1 MERFLKRTTRAAL
14 GVALAAF
21 LLAGCAG
28 QETGQSASAPPASE
42 SAAQTNGST
51 VEKLLDGEHTL
62 TSTVAR
68 AYMGT
73 PAAETDSGFYECVG
87 QGEHF
92 LLCRI
97 DYAARTRTPLCGV
110 EGCAHGDES
119 CPAWRAG
126 WRELA
131 VAGDWLLEG
140 GMEQDGTWSLDAQ
153 PLGGGERKN
162 VLSGVQEYTSL
173 IPMAEEEGSLWIA
186 VEGKAARVDPAAGT
200 VEYGAALPEGFQPV
214 GALGGCILHRTSDGD
229 ALLNEYYKA
238 TGDLAADEQQQQD
251 ILNRATAT
259 LAAWNPRTGEDTP
272 LAQWA
277 AEEYDLALVWDGK
290 LLRHGAGR
298 SNFEVTDLAT
308 GGTTA
313 LGENWPAEQTI
324 QTAYVRDGRLMV
336 ETVWKPEPDNSDTWK
351 ECLFAL
357 DLQSGE
363 LTEIALRNHGG
374 QGTALARILGENA
387 DNFYVICSTAWEG
400 KPESLMAMTSKA
412 DYYAGVDSME
422 PIRDVF

>member
-1 MERFLKRTTRAAL
+1 MKQMRCVLAA
-14 GVALAAF
+14 ALAAAL

-28 QETGQSASAPPASE
+28 QEPGQSATASPSSE
-42 SAAQTNGST
+42 SAPQADGSA
-51 VEKLLDGEHTL
+51 VEKLLNGEHTL
-62 TSTVAR
+62 TSAAAR

-73 PAAETDSGFYECVG
+73 PAAETDSGFYECAG

-92 LLCRI
+92 LLCRT

-110 EGCAHGDES
+110 EGCAHGDEG

-131 VAGDWLLEG
+131 VSGDWLLEG

-153 PLGGGERKN
+153 PLSGGERKN
-162 VLSGVQEYTSL
+162 ILSGVQEYTSL

-200 VEYGAALPEGFQPV
+200 VEYGAALPEAFQPV
-214 GALGGCILHRTSDGD
+214 GALGGCILHRTSDGE
-229 ALLNEYYKA
+229 ALLDEYYEA
-238 TGDLAADEQQQQD
+238 TGDLAADERQQQD

-259 LAAWNPRTGEDTP
+259 LAAWDPRTGEDAP

-277 AEEYDLALVWDGK
+277 AGEYDLALVWEGK
-290 LLRHGAGR
+290 LIRHGAGR

-308 GGTTA
+308 GETAA

-324 QTAYVRDGRLMV
+324 QTGYVRDGHLMV
-336 ETVWKPEPDNSDTWK
+336 ETRWEPEPDNSDTWK

-363 LTEIALRNHGG
+363 LTEITLRNHGG
-374 QGTALARILGENA
+374 QGTALARILGESA
-387 DNFYVICSTAWEG
+387 DKFYVICSTGSEG
-400 KPESLMAMTSKA
+400 KPESLMGMISKA

-422 PIRDVF
+422 PIQDAF

>member
-1 MERFLKRTTRAAL
+1 MKQMRR
-14 GVALAAF
+14 ALAAALAAA

-28 QETGQSASAPPASE
+28 QEAGQSASTQPVSE
-42 SAAQTNGST
+42 SAPQTDKT
-51 VEKLLDGEHTL
+51 AVEKLLNGEHTL

-73 PAAETDSGFYECVG
+73 PMAETDSGFYECAG
-87 QGEHF
+87 WGEHF
-92 LLCRI
+92 LICRT
-97 DYAARTRTPLCGV
+97 DYAARTRTPLCSV
-110 EGCAHGDES
+110 EGCAHEDEN

-140 GMEQDGTWSLDAQ
+140 GMEQDDTWSLDAQ

-162 VLSGVQEYTSL
+162 ILSGVKEYTSL

-186 VEGKAARVDPAAGT
+186 VDGKAVRVDPAAGA

-214 GALGGCILHRTSDGD
+214 GALGSCILHCTSDGY
-229 ALLNEYYKA
+229 ALLDEYYEA
-238 TGDLAADEQQQQD
+238 TGDLAADVRQQQD

-259 LAAWNPRTGEDTP
+259 LAAWDPRTGEDTP

-290 LLRHGAGR
+290 LIRHGAGQ
-298 SNFEVTDLAT
+298 SFFEVTDLVA
-308 GGTTA
+308 GETTA
-313 LGENWPAEQTI
+313 LGQNWPAEQTI
-324 QTAYVRDGRLMV
+324 QTAYVRDGHLMV
-336 ETVWKPEPDNSDTWK
+336 ETIWKPEPDNSETWK

-357 DLQSGE
+357 DLAGGG
-363 LTEIALRNHGG
+363 LTEITLRNQGG
-374 QGTALARILGENA
+374 AGTRLPRILGES
-387 DNFYVICSTAWEG
+387 DSEFYVILRTFDGATIASE
-400 KPESLMAMTSKA
+400 MAMISKA
-412 DYYAGVDSME
+412 DYYAGVDSMQ
-422 PIRDVF
+422 PIAVTP